1 MSQQSDSFPRLA
13 DHRTPFIMNEW
24 YVAALSSEVGREL
37 MARTFLGRSVLLY
50 RTMAGNVVAMR
61 NRCPH
66 RSFPLSKSRLE
77 GDTVVCGYHGL
88 HFGSDGKCIAVP
100 SQDNVP
106 EGLATASYPIVEKTP
121 LVWIWMGDP
130 TAADP
135 ATIPA
140 HDYLSDP
147 GFATVH
153 GYMHSQSNY
162 LRMHENVLDLTHFAY
177 LHEGV
182 GDLEYVQV
190 PPKVEVKGNS
200 VRITRTLA
208 DRPVLPAFG
217 GFIGNLGHRVNRT
230 SDSWFVSPAYH
241 VSHSLIEDLE
251 GGVNGKTMFHNKV
264 VHCTTP
270 ETPHSCHYFSST
282 HAMSAW
288 MTSRFPPASSKCSA
302 IHSCRMRMRCMRWR
316 SSGCT
321 TTTPIIRSSAFWP
334 IGPGCICAPSSRAGR
349 LPNMPTE
356 TIGRPPPSHRPRNRR
371 ARIPINAAMKAA
383 APDPATGS
391 AQDNL

>member
-270 ETPHSCHYFSST
+270 ETPHSCHYFFLN
-282 HAMSAW
+282 ARDVRLDDEPLSARLIEMFRDTFLQDEDALHEVEKFW
-288 MTSRFPPASSKCSA
+288 MHDDDSDYSEFSVLAD
-302 IHSCRMRMRCMRWR
+302 
-316 SSGCT
+316 
-321 TTTPIIRSSAFWP
+321 
-334 IGPGCICAPSSRAGR
+334 RAGLHMR
-349 LPNMPTE
+349 S
-356 TIGRPPPSHRPRNRR
+356 IVARR
-371 ARIPINAAMKAA
+371 AAAEYANRNHRQAA
-383 APDPATGS
+383 AEPQA
-391 AQDNL
+391 AE